1 MNVISTTVALLSL
14 AQATT
19 KPANCGEMTSLAT
32 DGRAAFSMPLKN
44 TKVDAEVT
52 GIGARVVVTQTFQNT
67 SKTPLE
73 AVYTFPL
80 PANAAVDRLRADVGG
95 RVIEGEI
102 RKKEE
107 ARAIYNHARA
117 NGQVAALLDQERPN
131 IFTQSIA
138 NIMPGAEVKVEISYV
153 QTLKYEDGE
162 YEFNFPMVVG
172 PRNTMAAPDPGA
184 IAPPTLAPGVR
195 SGADVQLHMTIDA
208 GAPVVSF
215 RPMLH
220 QVRAQRSG
228 DRLVVDLAKAN
239 EIPNRDFIFR
249 YSVAGSQVKE
259 SFLTHADENGG
270 TFAVLLTPPKPD
282 ATIRA
287 GLREIY
293 FVMDQSG
300 SQEGFPLEK
309 SKELTLAMIDQL
321 RSDDTFNVA
330 TFTTT
335 NNTLWPEAVPADS
348 AHIAEA
354 KRFVKGLQANG
365 GTNILGVVNLVNSLG
380 VARGRDR
387 IVLLNTDG
395 YVGDEFEILQ
405 EVRKA
410 QTSRWFTFGIGNSVN
425 QFLIDAMAAEGRGG
439 SEVVT
444 LAETADRAVT
454 RLAKRLRTPVLTDV
468 QLSVDGVQVQ
478 MAGDAVNDV
487 YADQP
492 VVAYGRYLRP
502 GRGKVVLTGK
512 LGGQPYRREWDA
524 DFPARG
530 NAGSAISS
538 LWARQRVDH
547 LLRQSWTA
555 ARGGKT
561 EEAAAIERQ
570 VTDVALRH
578 HIMSPFTSFVAVEPR
593 VVNVGGKQRQVRVP
607 VDMADG
613 VDMGGR
619 SSDRKSMNG
628 LALAPAGTQNG
639 ATYGLIQGL
648 ARGGTGG
655 GGFGAGGGGK
665 AAAKPAS
672 TVATV
677 NAGVALSDLAAA
689 PAKPFEKAA
698 KSLREKK
705 GKLEVSIRLADLK
718 DETLAK
724 LKKAGFKL
732 DEKDKALP
740 VVYGTLDAKDLAA
753 LCKLVEVLAVD
764 PIE

>member
-1 MNVISTTVALLSL
+1 MHAITTVVALLDM
-14 AQATT
+14 AQALHQ
-19 KPANCGEMTSLAT
+19 PANCGDLTSFAP
-32 DGRAAFSMPLKN
+32 DGRPAYSMPLKN

-67 SKTPLE
+67 SKTPIE

-80 PANAAVDRLRADVGG
+80 PADAAVDRLRAQVGG

-107 ARAIYNHARA
+107 ARAIYNQARM

-138 NIMPGAEVKVEISYV
+138 NVMPGAEVQVEISYV

-184 IAPPTLAPGVR
+184 IAPPTLPPGVR
-195 SGADVQLHMTIDA
+195 SGADIQLHLAVNA
-208 GAPVVSF
+208 GAKVTTF
-215 RPMLH
+215 RSLLH
-220 QVRAQRSG
+220 QIRANEG
-228 DRLVVDLAKAN
+228 DGRLTVDLARAKEMA
-239 EIPNRDFIFR
+239 NRDFVFR
-249 YSVAGSQVKE
+249 YSVAGHAVKE
-259 SFLTHADENGG
+259 SFLTNAGPDGG
-270 TFAVLLTPPKPD
+270 TFAVLLNPPKPD
-282 ATIRA
+282 APVKA

-300 SQEGFPLEK
+300 SQQGFPLEK

-321 RSDDTFNVA
+321 RPDDTFNVA

-335 NNTLWPEAVPADS
+335 NRTLWPEAVPADPE
-348 AHIAEA
+348 HIAEA
-354 KRFVKGLQANG
+354 TRFVKGLEANG
-365 GTNILGVVNLVNSLG
+365 GTNILGVVQMINSLG
-380 VARGRDR
+380 VAAGRDR

-395 YVGDEFEILQ
+395 YVGDDFEILQ

-425 QFLIDAMAAEGRGG
+425 RFLIDAMAAEGRGG

-444 LAETADRAVT
+444 LADGADRAVQ
-454 RLAKRLRTPVLTDV
+454 RLAKRLKTPVLTDV
-468 QLSVDGVQVQ
+468 HLTVDGVPVQ
-478 MAGDAVNDV
+478 MAGDAISDV

-492 VVAYGRYLRP
+492 VVAYGRYTRA

-512 LGGQPYRREWDA
+512 MGGQPYRKEWDA

-530 NAGSAISS
+530 NTGSAITS

-547 LLRQSWTA
+547 LLRQNWTA
-555 ARGGKT
+555 ARGGKS
-561 EEAAAIERQ
+561 EEAKSIETQ
-570 VTDVALRH
+570 VTDVALRY

-607 VDMADG
+607 VEMADG
-613 VDMGGR
+613 VDMSEKMADKR
-619 SSDRKSMNG
+619 AVNQLG
-628 LALAPAGTQNG
+628 LVPANNQNG
-639 ATYGLIQGL
+639 ATLVYGRAG
-648 ARGGTGG
+648 AGRAPGG
-655 GGFGAGGGGK
+655 GGFGGAGGG
-665 AAAKPAS
+665 AAKPAAPAAS
-672 TVATV
+672 VA
-677 NAGVALSDLAAA
+677 AGVYLSDLAAA
-689 PAKPFEKAA
+689 PAKPIEKAA
-698 KSLREKK
+698 KSLRDKK
-705 GKLEVSIRLADLK
+705 GKLEVSIRLTDLK

-732 DEKDKALP
+732 DDKDKALP
-740 VVYGTLDAKDLAA
+740 VVYGTLDAKDLEA
-753 LCKLVEVLAVD
+753 LCKLTEVLIVD